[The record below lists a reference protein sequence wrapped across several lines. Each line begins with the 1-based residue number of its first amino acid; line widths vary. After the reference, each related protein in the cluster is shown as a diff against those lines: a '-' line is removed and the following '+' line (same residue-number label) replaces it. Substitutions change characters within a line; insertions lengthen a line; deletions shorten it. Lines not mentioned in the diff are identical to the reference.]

1 MTPVAHPSSLSDTSA
16 TTRRAIYLLV
26 GLVVANLLAWA
37 WAFIELGS
45 NPVLMGTAL
54 LAYGFGLRHAVDA
67 DHIAAI
73 DNVTRKL
80 MQQGKRP
87 IAVGTWFSLGHSTIV
102 VLASFAIAA
111 TAMAFKDDM
120 EWFHETGGLI
130 GTLVSSVF
138 LLLFG
143 VLNLVILL
151 SVYKKFKHVKAGHTL
166 PAEELDLLVANKG
179 GLMARIFGRLFNLV
193 NKSWHMYPVGFL
205 FGLGFDTATEVGLL
219 GISATSASQGINL
232 WSIMVFPVLFAA
244 GMALID
250 SLDNFV
256 MIGAYGWAFSKP
268 VRKLYYNIT
277 ITAASV
283 FVALFIGGVEALGLI
298 ADKLDLSGGIWAPIT
313 ALNDNF
319 GEIGYWIIA
328 MFVLCWLIS
337 GLNYYLRGYDRLG
350 ASV

>member
-1 MTPVAHPSSLSDTSA
+1 MTAIAHPSSRSDTSD

-37 WAFIELGS
+37 WAFIEFGS

-54 LAYGFGLRHAVDA
+54 LAYSFGLRHAVDA

-151 SVYKKFKHVKAGHTL
+151 SVYKKFKQVKAGHTL
-166 PAEELDLLVANKG
+166 PAEELDLLMANKG

-298 ADKLDLSGGIWAPIT
+298 ADKLELSGGVWAPIA

-328 MFVLCWLIS
+328 LFVLCWMIS

>member
-1 MTPVAHPSSLSDTSA
+1 MTAIAHPSSRSDTSD

-37 WAFIELGS
+37 WAFIEFGS

-151 SVYKKFKHVKAGHTL
+151 SVYKKFKQVKAGHTL
-166 PAEELDLLVANKG
+166 PAEELDLLVVNKG
-179 GLMARIFGRLFNLV
+179 GLMARIFGRLFNLI

-298 ADKLDLSGGIWAPIT
+298 ADKLELSGEVWAPIA

-319 GEIGYWIIA
+319 GGIGYWIIA
-328 MFVLCWLIS
+328 LFVLCWLIS

>member
-1 MTPVAHPSSLSDTSA
+1 MTPVAHPSSRSDTSD

-37 WAFIELGS
+37 WAFIEFGS

-151 SVYKKFKHVKAGHTL
+151 SVYKKFKQVKAGHTL

-193 NKSWHMYPVGFL
+193 NKSWHMYPEGFL

-298 ADKLDLSGGIWAPIT
+298 ADKLELSGGVWAPIA

-328 MFVLCWLIS
+328 LFVLCWLIS
-337 GLNYYLRGYDRLG
+337 GLNYFLRGYDRLG